1 MISKKISPL
10 ITLILLASFQWSC
23 SGGGG
28 GENTANLSP
37 QVTISY
43 PRDNS
48 SVVGNAVYSLKFSE
62 AVTGLTGNN
71 LNAACEGSIQL
82 SPDNGGNCY
91 PISIKSTDNISWTV
105 DPVGELSDGA
115 YSLTVTTGIQN
126 LSALSPASPTSV
138 TFNVKDALSTVAN
151 QLESDLIKADLSKD
165 LAEVAK
171 SFARTAAGSE
181 KNDLLNVIPAA
192 FDGAF
197 DAIAT
202 AGLNE
207 NLTQAALSTIIESL
221 LSNVAGQA
229 SLVSD
234 HSAARVTV
242 LPPNFSSLL
251 KSLTTRVAIKS
262 ASSSTT
268 LQILATAL
276 VSSLPA
282 AGATATEIETIY
294 VRSIVQTTTTVV
306 MTTNTAKTARDSVLV
321 GLGAGVI
328 AGAKR
333 ITEMTVNVD
342 TIQTTTTESM
352 TAAANS
358 SDEEYDVSTATT
370 AIVTAAN
377 TETPTSIVDESAP
390 ASCSLNGQTVAH
402 GSAVTAYQASS
413 VAFGNTCTGETRS
426 CSDGNLTGSYAYT
439 SCTVN
444 PASQSSSEYSADG
457 TTFKITVKSPDYYSN
472 KYYVDGVQTKSL
484 NLKKG
489 FTYYFNV
496 DEFSTNSHPLFIGTS
511 SGGGN
516 YSSEYSS
523 GITNSRATSGILTFT
538 VPNDAPST
546 LYYNCG
552 LHSSMGGV
560 INTSPSTVPAET
572 SPAPSPPS
580 TPPSY

>member
-1 MISKKISPL
+1 MISKQISPL
-10 ITLILLASFQWSC
+10 IILILLASFQWSC

-28 GENTANLSP
+28 GEKTANLSL
-37 QVTISY
+37 QVLISY

-48 SVVGNAVYSLKFSE
+48 SVVGTAVYSLKFSE

-82 SPDNGGNCY
+82 SSDNGEICY
-91 PISIKSTDNISWTV
+91 PISINSADNISWTV

-126 LSALSPASPTSV
+126 LSAISPVSPTSV
-138 TFNVKDALSTVAN
+138 TFNVKDALSTIAN
-151 QLESDLIKADLSKD
+151 QLELDLIKADLSKD
-165 LAEVAK
+165 LAEAAK
-171 SFARTAAGSE
+171 AGARTAAGSE
-181 KNDLLNVIPAA
+181 TNDLLNVIPAA

-197 DAIAT
+197 DAVAA

-207 NLTQAALSTIIESL
+207 TLTQAALSTIIESL

-229 SLVSD
+229 SLVND
-234 HSAARVTV
+234 NSAARVAV
-242 LPPNFSSLL
+242 LPANFSSLL
-251 KSLTTRVAIKS
+251 KSLTTRAATKS
-262 ASSSTT
+262 AGNSTT
-268 LQILATAL
+268 LQTLATAL

-282 AGATATEIETIY
+282 AGATATEIETTY
-294 VRSIVQTTTTVV
+294 VRTIVQTTTTIV
-306 MTTNTAKTARDSVLV
+306 MTKNTDKMTRDSVLV

-358 SDEEYDVSTATT
+358 SDATYDVSTVTT
-370 AIVTAAN
+370 AMVSVVN
-377 TETPTSIVDESAP
+377 SETLT
-390 ASCSLNGQTVAH
+390 SCSLNGQTVAH
-402 GSAVTAYQASS
+402 GSTVTAYQALS
-413 VAFGNTCTGETRS
+413 VDFGNTCTGETRS
-426 CSDGNLTGSYAYT
+426 CFNGNLSGSYTYT
-439 SCTVN
+439 NCTVSA
-444 PASQSSSEYSADG
+444 ASQSSSDYSADE
-457 TTFKITVKSPDYYSN
+457 TTFKITVSSSGYYSN
-472 KYYVDGVQTKSL
+472 KYYVDSVQTKSL

-496 DEFSTNSHPLFIGTS
+496 DDSSTNSHPLFIGTS

-516 YSSEYSS
+516 YVNEYSS
-523 GITNSRATSGILTFT
+523 GITNSRATNGILSFT
-538 VPNDAPST
+538 VPTDAPST

-552 LHSSMGGV
+552 LHSNMG
-560 INTSPSTVPAET
+560 AEI
-572 SPAPSPPS
+572 SIVD
-580 TPPSY
+580 

>member
-1 MISKKISPL
+1 MISKQISPL
-10 ITLILLASFQWSC
+10 IILILLASFQWSC

-48 SVVGNAVYSLKFSE
+48 SVVGTAVYSLKFSE

-82 SPDNGGNCY
+82 SSDNGEICY
-91 PISIKSTDNISWTV
+91 PISINSTDNISWTV

-126 LSALSPASPTSV
+126 LSAISPVSPTSV
-138 TFNVKDALSTVAN
+138 TFNVKDALSTIAN
-151 QLESDLIKADLSKD
+151 QLELDLIKADLSKD
-165 LAEVAK
+165 LAEAAK
-171 SFARTAAGSE
+171 AGARTAAGSE
-181 KNDLLNVIPAA
+181 TNDLLNVIPAA

-197 DAIAT
+197 DAVAA

-207 NLTQAALSTIIESL
+207 TLTQAALSTIIESL

-229 SLVSD
+229 SLVND
-234 HSAARVTV
+234 NSAARVAV
-242 LPPNFSSLL
+242 LPANFSSLL
-251 KSLTTRVAIKS
+251 NSLTTRVATKS
-262 ASSSTT
+262 AGNSTT
-268 LQILATAL
+268 LQTLATAL

-282 AGATATEIETIY
+282 AGATATEIETTY
-294 VRSIVQTTTTVV
+294 VRTIVQTTTTIV
-306 MTTNTAKTARDSVLV
+306 MTKNTDKMTRDSVLV

-358 SDEEYDVSTATT
+358 SDATYDVSTVTT
-370 AIVTAAN
+370 AMVSAVN
-377 TETPTSIVDESAP
+377 TETLT
-390 ASCSLNGQTVAH
+390 SCSLNGQTVAH
-402 GSAVTAYQASS
+402 GSTVTAYQASS
-413 VAFGNTCTGETRS
+413 VDFGNTCTSETRS
-426 CSDGNLTGSYAYT
+426 CFNGNLSGSYTYT
-439 SCTVN
+439 NCTVSA
-444 PASQSSSEYSADG
+444 ASQSSSDYSADG
-457 TTFKITVKSPDYYSN
+457 TTFKITVSSSGYYSN
-472 KYYVDGVQTKSL
+472 KYYVDSVQTKSL

-496 DEFSTNSHPLFIGTS
+496 DDSSTNSHPLFIGTS

-516 YSSEYSS
+516 YINEYSS
-523 GITNSRATSGILTFT
+523 GITNSRATNGILSFT
-538 VPNDAPST
+538 VPTDAPST

-552 LHSSMGGV
+552 LHSNMG
-560 INTSPSTVPAET
+560 AEI
-572 SPAPSPPS
+572 SIVD
-580 TPPSY
+580 

>member
-1 MISKKISPL
+1 MKLNMISKQISPL
-10 ITLILLASFQWSC
+10 IILILLASFQWSC

-28 GENTANLSP
+28 GEKTENLSL

-48 SVVGNAVYSLKFSE
+48 SVVGTAVYSLKFSE

-82 SPDNGGNCY
+82 SSDNGEICY
-91 PISIKSTDNISWTV
+91 PISINSADNISWTV

-126 LSALSPASPTSV
+126 LSAISPVSPTSV
-138 TFNVKDALSTVAN
+138 TFNVKDALSTIAN
-151 QLESDLIKADLSKD
+151 QLELDLIKADLSKD
-165 LAEVAK
+165 LAEAAK
-171 SFARTAAGSE
+171 AGARTAAGSE
-181 KNDLLNVIPAA
+181 TNDLLNVIPGA

-197 DAIAT
+197 DAVAA

-207 NLTQAALSTIIESL
+207 TLTQAALSTIIESL

-229 SLVSD
+229 SLVND
-234 HSAARVTV
+234 NSAARVAV
-242 LPPNFSSLL
+242 LPANFSSLL
-251 KSLTTRVAIKS
+251 KSLTTRVATKS
-262 ASSSTT
+262 AGNSTT
-268 LQILATAL
+268 LQTLATAL

-282 AGATATEIETIY
+282 AGATATEIETTY
-294 VRSIVQTTTTVV
+294 VRTIVQTTTTIV
-306 MTTNTAKTARDSVLV
+306 MTKNTDKMTRDSVLV

-358 SDEEYDVSTATT
+358 SDATYDVSTVTT
-370 AIVTAAN
+370 AMVSVVN
-377 TETPTSIVDESAP
+377 SETLT
-390 ASCSLNGQTVAH
+390 SCSLNGQTVAH
-402 GSAVTAYQASS
+402 GNTITAYQALS
-413 VAFGNTCTGETRS
+413 VDFGNTCTSETRS
-426 CSDGNLTGSYAYT
+426 CFNGNLSGSYTYT
-439 SCTVN
+439 NCTVSA
-444 PASQSSSEYSADG
+444 ASQSSSDYSADG
-457 TTFKITVKSPDYYSN
+457 TTFKITVSSSGYYSN
-472 KYYVDGVQTKSL
+472 KYYVDSVQTKSL

-496 DEFSTNSHPLFIGTS
+496 DDSSTNSHPLFIGTS

-516 YSSEYSS
+516 YVNEYSS
-523 GITNSRATSGILTFT
+523 GITNSRATNGILSFT
-538 VPNDAPST
+538 VPTDAPST

-552 LHSSMGGV
+552 LHSNMG
-560 INTSPSTVPAET
+560 AEI
-572 SPAPSPPS
+572 SIVD
-580 TPPSY
+580 

>member
-1 MISKKISPL
+1 MKLNMISKQISPL
-10 ITLILLASFQWSC
+10 IILILLASFQWSC

-28 GENTANLSP
+28 GEKTENLSL

-48 SVVGNAVYSLKFSE
+48 SVVGTAVYSLKFSE

-82 SPDNGGNCY
+82 SSDNGEICY
-91 PISIKSTDNISWTV
+91 PISINSADNISWTV

-126 LSALSPASPTSV
+126 LSAISPVSPTSV
-138 TFNVKDALSTVAN
+138 TFNVKDALSTIAN
-151 QLESDLIKADLSKD
+151 QLELDLIKADLSKD
-165 LAEVAK
+165 LAEAAK
-171 SFARTAAGSE
+171 AGARTAAGSE
-181 KNDLLNVIPAA
+181 TNDLLNVIPGA

-197 DAIAT
+197 DAVAA

-207 NLTQAALSTIIESL
+207 TLTQAALSTIIESL

-229 SLVSD
+229 SLVND
-234 HSAARVTV
+234 NSAARVAV
-242 LPPNFSSLL
+242 LPANFSSLL
-251 KSLTTRVAIKS
+251 KSLTTRVATKS
-262 ASSSTT
+262 AGNSTT
-268 LQILATAL
+268 LQTLATAL

-282 AGATATEIETIY
+282 AGATATEIETTY
-294 VRSIVQTTTTVV
+294 VRTIVQTTTTIV
-306 MTTNTAKTARDSVLV
+306 MTKNTDKMTRDSVLV

-358 SDEEYDVSTATT
+358 SDATYDVSTVTT
-370 AIVTAAN
+370 AMVSVVN
-377 TETPTSIVDESAP
+377 SETLT
-390 ASCSLNGQTVAH
+390 SCSLNGQTVAH
-402 GSAVTAYQASS
+402 GSTITAYQALS
-413 VAFGNTCTGETRS
+413 VDFGNTCTGETRS
-426 CSDGNLTGSYAYT
+426 CFNGNLSGSYTYT
-439 SCTVN
+439 NCTVSA
-444 PASQSSSEYSADG
+444 ASQSSSDYSADE
-457 TTFKITVKSPDYYSN
+457 TTFKITVSSSGYYSN
-472 KYYVDGVQTKSL
+472 KYYVDSVQTKSL

-496 DEFSTNSHPLFIGTS
+496 DDSSTNSHPLFIGTS

-516 YSSEYSS
+516 YVNEYSS
-523 GITNSRATSGILTFT
+523 GITNSRATNGILSFT
-538 VPNDAPST
+538 VPTDAPST

-552 LHSSMGGV
+552 LHSNMG
-560 INTSPSTVPAET
+560 AEI
-572 SPAPSPPS
+572 SIVD
-580 TPPSY
+580 